1 MDSQNGSAMTNSDLP
16 EAAPAGPESDQ
27 AGAYSAAEQ
36 PGGLKGALEAV
47 LMVVEK
53 PVAESELASA
63 LAVPVDEVHRLL
75 VELQQEY
82 DGYTVNG
89 PKSADDPQPRGFE
102 LRNLGGGWRIYSRN
116 WFAPV
121 VSAFVLDG
129 QSSRLSQAA
138 LETLAVIAYRQPVS
152 RARVSAIRAVNVD
165 SVVRTLTQRALIA
178 AVGTDPETGAVL
190 YGTTSYFLERLGLGS
205 VAELPRLSPHLPGL
219 ENLGEYEDTTY

>member
-1 MDSQNGSAMTNSDLP
+1 MTDGHAEPGGDLDP
-16 EAAPAGPESDQ
+16 GDAAGGAGTAPYNA
-27 AGAYSAAEQ
+27 AGQ

-53 PVAESELASA
+53 PVPERELAAA
-63 LAVPVDEVHRLL
+63 LALPVDEVHRLL

-82 DGYTVNG
+82 DGYTGNG
-89 PKSADDPQPRGFE
+89 PKSVDGPQPRGFE
-102 LRNLGGGWRIYSRN
+102 LRSIGGGWRIYSRN

-165 SVVRTLTQRALIA
+165 SVVRTLTQRELIA

-190 YGTTSYFLERLGLGS
+190 YGTTQHFLERLGLGS

-219 ENLGEYEDTTY
+219 ENLGDYEDTTY

>member
-1 MDSQNGSAMTNSDLP
+1 MTSQDLD
-16 EAAPAGPESDQ
+16 EAAAPGP
-27 AGAYSAAEQ
+27 SALAADAFHAAAQ

-53 PVAESELASA
+53 PVGEQELAAA
-63 LAVPVDEVHRLL
+63 LAVTAEEVHGML
-75 VELQQEY
+75 VELQHEY
-82 DGYTVNG
+82 DGYTGDG
-89 PKSADDPQPRGFE
+89 PKSGDDPRPRGFE
-102 LRNLGGGWRIYSRN
+102 LRNVGGGWRIYSRN

-121 VSAFVLDG
+121 VSAFVLGG

-190 YGTTSYFLERLGLGS
+190 YGTTPYFLERLGLGS

-219 ENLGEYEDTTY
+219 ENLGDYEDTTY